1 MFVLLCLHLYC
12 TVYLQQIRRYLH
24 DERVTHATHF
34 DLQALVTVVVS
45 LSSSGVDFEG
55 GLFVST
61 GSVGEDSDSDMYV
74 PLQAGDAVHD
84 CTRLFD
90 MPYILVMIFYLRF
103 NFYFPFYLS
112 RACVHL
118 CISYCCLCQVI
129 HQSNLLHGVNVQK
142 GTLSCVVQNLALRL
156 ILYGMYGRRS
166 LELGN
171 VV

>member
-1 MFVLLCLHLYC
+1 MLVLLCLHLYC

-103 NFYFPFYLS
+103 NFYFPLYLS
-112 RACVHL
+112 HACVHL
-118 CISYCCLCQVI
+118 CISYCCL
-129 HQSNLLHGVNVQK
+129 
-142 GTLSCVVQNLALRL
+142 LSGDSPIQFVARCERTKRYFIVCCPESSVEADTVRHVRQEIA
-156 ILYGMYGRRS
+156 GAG
-166 LELGN
+166 
-171 VV
+171 